1 MNNQKWIAAV
11 IAAAVAV
18 SCFAAV
24 FAAEP
29 SDAADPPKT
38 GHGSRDGVSLTY
50 IDSET
55 PRYGIMSLVLD
66 EVPSADSLTVNV
78 DGTESAPMAIPGDGR
93 IVFATDGQL
102 GLGDHT
108 VIVSWTGF
116 RTVIQFTVVYQ
127 GDGDDV
133 TGITLD
139 KESDTVLAGTSLVL
153 TAALQPD
160 GVTGHI
166 EWSSSDTGVAIVAD
180 GRVSAVAAGT
190 ATITASCGAHTAS
203 FVLTV
208 KTGTSEEIDTEIIN
222 DDGSVTTTTGTE
234 IIFDDGSSWKEVTE
248 VTESAELVRTTEII
262 SETDTAG
269 RTVSSE
275 TGTVAMKD
283 SGVVLSVEKTSV
295 AQGTEVTQSTL
306 SLTVSDGGVSTT
318 ATETVADGKVTK
330 TSVTTIDAQ
339 ATAAGG
345 KSSLDLDAATLNKV
359 SAQMEA
365 VSTQIDDVK
374 PVMEISATTASSTKD
389 AEVSLSAASLKG
401 VADGTAADIAVTT
414 DIAALTFSNG
424 ALRKVCETQGATV
437 KVGTKAVTPADLTE
451 DQRAK
456 VGDNPVFSLSVSVG
470 GTSVSDFGEGN
481 MVTVSLPY
489 TLRAGETALDVK
501 VWCLT
506 DSGLEEFRC
515 TYADGYATFSTSHLS
530 LWTVGTSLPS
540 TDVTPGETSDG
551 DDEKDISL
559 YVGIAFLAFALLEA
573 GALWFLIK
581 R

>member
-1 MNNQKWIAAV
+1 V
-11 IAAAVAV
+11 LVGTEVTLVATL
-18 SCFAAV
+18 S
-24 FAAEP
+24 P
-29 SDAADPPKT
+29 
-38 GHGSRDGVSLTY
+38 DGVSGY
-50 IDSET
+50 V
-55 PRYGIMSLVLD
+55 RW
-66 EVPSADSLTVNV
+66 
-78 DGTESAPMAIPGDGR
+78 ESSN
-93 IVFATDGQL
+93 L
-102 GLGDHT
+102 
-108 VIVSWTGF
+108 
-116 RTVIQFTVVYQ
+116 
-127 GDGDDV
+127 
-133 TGITLD
+133 
-139 KESDTVLAGTSLVL
+139 
-153 TAALQPD
+153 
-160 GVTGHI
+160 
-166 EWSSSDTGVAIVAD
+166 
-180 GRVSAVAAGT
+180 AVASVKDGKVTADAPGT
-190 ATITASCGAHTAS
+190 ATITASCGNQSATY
-203 FVLTV
+203 VITV
-208 KTGTSEEIDTEIIN
+208 KTGSSEAVDTETVN

-248 VTESAELVRTTEII
+248 VTESEQLVRTTEIV

-318 ATETVADGKVTK
+318 ATETLADGKVTK
-330 TSVTTIDAQ
+330 TSVTTVDAQ
-339 ATAAGG
+339 ATAAAG
-345 KSSLDLDAATLNKV
+345 KSSLDLDAATLDKV

-374 PVMEISATTASSTKD
+374 PVMEISATTASSTRD

-401 VADGTAADIAVTT
+401 VADGTAADVAVTT
-414 DIAALTFSNG
+414 DVAAMTFSNG

-470 GTSVSDFGEGN
+470 GNAVSDFGEGN
-481 MVTVSLPY
+481 TVTVSLPY
-489 TLRAGETALDVK
+489 TLKSGESASDVK
-501 VWCLT
+501 VWCLM
-506 DSGLEEFRC
+506 DAGLEEFRC
-515 TYADGYATFSTSHLS
+515 TYADGYATFTTSHLS

-540 TDVTPGETSDG
+540 PEVTPSGNSDG
-551 DDEKDISL
+551 DDEKDYAL